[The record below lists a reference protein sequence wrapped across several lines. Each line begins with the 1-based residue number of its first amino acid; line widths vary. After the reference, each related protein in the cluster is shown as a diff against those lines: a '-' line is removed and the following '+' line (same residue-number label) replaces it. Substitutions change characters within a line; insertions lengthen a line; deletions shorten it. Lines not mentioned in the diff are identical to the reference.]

1 MTENHE
7 ITYPKQNRGSQR
19 QMHVMKLFN
28 KGHQANFDT
37 AYISADTHNTPHTTN
52 LKG

>member
-7 ITYPKQNRGSQR
+7 ITCTKQKRGSQR

-28 KGHQANFDT
+28 KGHQAHFDT
-37 AYISADTHNTPHTTN
+37 AYISAHTHNTPQTTD